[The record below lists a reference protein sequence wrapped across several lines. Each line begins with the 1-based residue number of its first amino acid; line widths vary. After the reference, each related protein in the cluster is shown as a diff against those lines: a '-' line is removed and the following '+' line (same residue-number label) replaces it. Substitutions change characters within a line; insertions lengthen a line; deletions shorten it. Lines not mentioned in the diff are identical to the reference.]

1 MKKKISK
8 DEIMNILDWL
18 NKQPVIHFIDMYYED
33 EISAKEFDRL
43 TNIYWNETLNYKS
56 KINFIALNDKDK
68 RQVINIYLKQ
78 SYDRVLKMI
87 NEKN

>member
-1 MKKKISK
+1 MKK
-8 DEIMNILDWL
+8 EITKNEMINILDWL
-18 NKQPVIHFIDMYYED
+18 NKQPVNHFIDTYYQD

-43 TNIYWNETLNYKS
+43 TNIYWNDKS
-56 KINFIALNDKDK
+56 KINFIALNDEDK
-68 RQVINIYLKQ
+68 REVINIYLKQ

>member
-1 MKKKISK
+1 MKKNFSHN
-8 DEIMNILDWL
+8 EIIDILYWL
-18 NKQPVIHFIDMYYED
+18 NKQPVNHFIDMYYED
-33 EISAKEFDRL
+33 EIAAKEFDKL

-68 RQVINIYLKQ
+68 REVIDIYLKQ

>member
-1 MKKKISK
+1 MKK
-8 DEIMNILDWL
+8 EITKNEMINILDWL
-18 NKQPVIHFIDMYYED
+18 NKQPVNHFIDTYYQD
-33 EISAKEFDRL
+33 EIAAKEFDRL

-68 RQVINIYLKQ
+68 REVINIYLKQ

>member
-1 MKKKISK
+1 MKK
-8 DEIMNILDWL
+8 EITKNEMINILDWL
-18 NKQPVIHFIDMYYED
+18 NKQPVNHFIDTYYQD

-56 KINFIALNDKDK
+56 KINFIALNDEDK
-68 RQVINIYLKQ
+68 REVINIYLKQ